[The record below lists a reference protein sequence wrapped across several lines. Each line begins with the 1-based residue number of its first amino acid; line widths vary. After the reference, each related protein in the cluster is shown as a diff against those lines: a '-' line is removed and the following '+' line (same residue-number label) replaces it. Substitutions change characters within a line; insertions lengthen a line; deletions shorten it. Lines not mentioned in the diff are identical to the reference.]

1 MTNSELLLSCIKKY
15 NITLEEISVELG
27 ISRNELL
34 KKLNGRK
41 EFRASEIKKF
51 VNKVPMSEAEVQ
63 AGFFADM

>member
-1 MTNSELLLSCIKKY
+1 MTNSEALWSYLKKY
-15 NITLEEISVELG
+15 NITLEEISAELG
-27 ISRNELL
+27 ISRDKLL
-34 KKLNGRK
+34 KKLNGQE